1 MSNFESITTEKD
13 VQTYEAA
20 SGVFSALLNE
30 VRELSKKKPDST
42 MSTGKVKLVNNV
54 LRDLITILS
63 SEPEGKY
70 LAPLEDEA
78 LPQVSDALMMMAQFD
93 AAVRA
98 FVSRYRVYVE
108 RPYRRR
114 ELRWITAEQV
124 SIWDAEDAELRQR
137 SSDLS
142 EEDGANLF

>member
-1 MSNFESITTEKD
+1 
-13 VQTYEAA
+13 
-20 SGVFSALLNE
+20 
-30 VRELSKKKPDST
+30 
-42 MSTGKVKLVNNV
+42 V